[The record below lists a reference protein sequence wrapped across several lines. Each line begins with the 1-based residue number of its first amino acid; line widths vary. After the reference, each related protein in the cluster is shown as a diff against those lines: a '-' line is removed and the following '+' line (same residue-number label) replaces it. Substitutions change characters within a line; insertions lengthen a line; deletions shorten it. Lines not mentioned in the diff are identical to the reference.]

1 MKLLVAIKKEEK
13 KLAKQ
18 LGDLQGQLD
27 GIRKAAAALGKS
39 AGDGIARVEKRTL
52 SAAGRAAISKAARKR
67 WAKFRSQGKKILG

>member
-1 MKLLVAIKKEEK
+1 MKLLAAIKKEEK

-18 LGDLQGQLD
+18 LGDMQGQLE
-27 GIRKAAAALGKS
+27 GLRKAAAALGES

-67 WAKFRSQGKKILG
+67 WAKFRSQTKKALG